1 MYSAAINVLIE
12 MPEAMTG
19 YLLSVSS
26 TTQLHNVTQS
36 ILWIHLCEQSLVTLV
51 FTWVILWLFIISSP
65 TK

>member
-26 TTQLHNVTQS
+26 TTQLHSVTQS

>member
-12 MPEAMTG
+12 MSEAMTG

-51 FTWVILWLFIISSP
+51 FTWVIL
-65 TK
+65 